1 MSTVTMKQLLESG
14 IHFGHQTRRWN
25 PKMGRYI
32 FGERHGIYI
41 IDLQKTLR
49 QLRLAYITV
58 RDNVAEGGTVLFV
71 GTKKQARDPGREQSQ
86 RCGMFYVNNRWLGGT
101 LTNWQTIQN
110 SIAKLINLE
119 EMEAEGK
126 FDQFKKK
133 EAISLRKKREKL
145 DKNLAGIKNMNGP
158 PSIMFV
164 VDSHRETIAVRE
176 ADRLG
181 ITCIAICDTNS
192 DPDEVTIPIPGND
205 DAIRAINLFCTIIAD
220 AAIEGRMQYEKQQEE
235 EAAKAAAEAA
245 KAVKSAKVARQ
256 QAKAGET
263 EEEAAENEPSGEG
276 SEDAEAQAPEA
287 TAAPEKA
294 VPADSGEGNS
304 EATAKG
310 QEA

>member
-1 MSTVTMKQLLESG
+1 MATVTMKQLLESG

-49 QLRLAYITV
+49 QLRRAYIAV
-58 RDNVAEGGTVLFV
+58 RDSTAEGGAVLFV
-71 GTKKQARDPGREQSQ
+71 GTKKQAREPVQEQAQ

-101 LTNWQTIQN
+101 LTNWETIQN
-110 SIAKLINLE
+110 SISKLVNLE

-126 FDQFKKK
+126 FEQFKKK

-145 DKNLAGIKNMNGP
+145 DKNLAGIKNMSKP
-158 PSIMFV
+158 PAVMFV

-176 ADRLG
+176 AERLG

-205 DAIRAINLFCTIIAD
+205 DAIRAINLFCAIIAD
-220 AAIEGRMQYEKQQEE
+220 AALEGRMQYEKRQEE
-235 EAAKAAAEAA
+235 DAAKAAAEAA

-256 QAKAGET
+256 QAKGGEA
-263 EEEAAENEPSGEG
+263 EEEAPEAESSESPPEDAEVQAPEAEVAPVEAAPAGSGEG
-276 SEDAEAQAPEA
+276 SPEAAVDAEEA
-287 TAAPEKA
+287 
-294 VPADSGEGNS
+294 
-304 EATAKG
+304 
-310 QEA
+310 